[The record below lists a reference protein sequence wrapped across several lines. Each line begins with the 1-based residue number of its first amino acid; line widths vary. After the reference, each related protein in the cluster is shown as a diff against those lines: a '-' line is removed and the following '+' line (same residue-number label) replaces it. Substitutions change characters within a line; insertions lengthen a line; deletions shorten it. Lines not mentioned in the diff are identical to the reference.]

1 LYAGTGQVRFEFKN
15 FAFLSQES
23 SFAAEAALC
32 AADQDL
38 FWPYH
43 DVLFA
48 NPGTYSKGE
57 LKRLA
62 EVADL
67 EADTFA
73 TCLDGGKYTQ
83 TIQDQLEE
91 GRAKGVSSTPTI
103 FVNGNLVR
111 GAQPFE
117 TLQELIETELEGAGS

>member
-1 LYAGTGQVRFEFKN
+1 VRFEFKN

-23 SFAAEAALC
+23 AFAAEGVLC
-32 AADQDL
+32 AAEQER

-48 NPGTYSKGE
+48 NPETYTKSE

-62 EVADL
+62 EVAELDVD
-67 EADTFA
+67 AFGA
-73 TCLDGGKYTQ
+73 CLDAGTYTQ
-83 TIQDQLEE
+83 AVQDQLEE
-91 GRAKGVSSTPTI
+91 GRGKGVTSTPTI
-103 FVNGNLVR
+103 LVNGTKVV

-117 TLQELIETELEGAGS
+117 TLQELIEEELAKAEG